1 MLTWGGALQLDVMTP
16 MAIAASKGHLA
27 VVRSLVNAGAD
38 IAAKVK
44 VSERRVGGKRQRIR
58 LKKDSGEW

>member
-1 MLTWGGALQLDVMTP
+1 
-16 MAIAASKGHLA
+16 MAIAAGNGHLA
-27 VVRSLVNAGAD
+27 VVRSLVNAGAG